1 MAKATLIY
9 NARLVDAN
17 IDRKNAA
24 VLLSKGKIAG
34 FPEKAAVRE
43 LLKDSSVE
51 KYDAHGCA
59 VMPSFIDMHAHFR
72 DPGLT
77 QKEDIE
83 TGCMAAAAGGYSV
96 CVLMPNTEPV
106 VSDMELAESN
116 RRKALS
122 FGRCAVFQSVS
133 ITQNFDGKTTGPLE
147 LLDAKK
153 IPLITEDG
161 RDVCDSAVMLDAM
174 RIAAKKKI
182 IVSCHCE
189 DQFLASRAREFRQQ
203 ALNCL
208 REGDKKK
215 AASFFSRADSILEL
229 AEDTATFRN
238 LRLAQEA
245 GCRIHLCHVSTAAC
259 IEAAKTA
266 RKNGADVTLEITPHH
281 LFMNGEKS
289 PGIFAIVNPP
299 LRSEQNRRA
308 LVAALADGTADCI
321 STDHAPHTAQD
332 KKNGSPGFSGLET
345 AFSACYTMLVKNSG
359 VHLSRLSELMSANP
373 AKILGLKNEGLL
385 AEGYE
390 ANIVIADTEAQ
401 WTVRGESFASKGK
414 FTPFEG
420 KKLFG
425 VIRATFFRGNCV
437 FQK

>member
-1 MAKATLIY
+1 MAKTVLIY

-17 IDRKNAA
+17 IDRKNSAI
-24 VLLSKGKIAG
+24 LLSKGKIAG

-51 KYDAHGCA
+51 KYDANGCA
-59 VMPSFIDMHAHFR
+59 VIPSFIDMHAHFR

-83 TGCMAAAAGGYSV
+83 TGCRAAAAGGYAV
-96 CVLMPNTEPV
+96 CVLMPNTKPV
-106 VSDMELAESN
+106 ISDMERAEEN
-116 RRKALS
+116 RRKALLS
-122 FGRCAVFQSVS
+122 GCCAVFQSVS
-133 ITQNFDGKTTGPLE
+133 ITRNFDGKTTDHLE
-147 LLDAKK
+147 TLDAKK

-161 RDVCDSAVMLDAM
+161 KDVCDSAVMLSAM
-174 RIAAKKKI
+174 KIAAKKNI

-189 DQFLASRAREFRQQ
+189 DSFLASQARELRQQ
-203 ALNCL
+203 ALGFL
-208 REGDKKK
+208 REGNRKN
-215 AASFFSRADSILEL
+215 AAAFFARADRLLEL

-259 IEAAKTA
+259 IEAAKAA
-266 RKNGADVTLEITPHH
+266 RKNGVNVTLEITPHH

-299 LRSEQNRRA
+299 LRSERNRLA
-308 LVAALADGTADCI
+308 LVNALADGTADCI
-321 STDHAPHTAQD
+321 ATDHAPHTAED

-345 AFSACYTMLVKNSG
+345 AFSACYTMLVKNG
-359 VHLSRLSELMSANP
+359 GMTLSRLSQLMSENP
-373 AKILGLKNEGLL
+373 AQILGLKKQGLL

-390 ANIVIADTEAQ
+390 ANVIIADTESQ
-401 WTVRGESFASKGK
+401 RTIRGESFASKGK

-425 VIRATFFRGNCV
+425 VIKAAFFRGSTV